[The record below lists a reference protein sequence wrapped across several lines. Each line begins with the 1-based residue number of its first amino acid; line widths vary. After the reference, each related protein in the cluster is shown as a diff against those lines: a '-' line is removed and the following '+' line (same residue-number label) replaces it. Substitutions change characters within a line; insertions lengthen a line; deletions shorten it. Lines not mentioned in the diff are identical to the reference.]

1 MSDLIRTFFERDL
14 SAEESLELGRLLENS
29 DQEASRFARIG
40 EEAYLAT
47 GLPAH
52 HWPGG
57 IHWPSGGGLAGK
69 GSSYLALGLTA
80 LSLVG
85 LATWWFWPKSP
96 VTTPDSIPVQLPPA
110 QSPAAKSLSS
120 AVVPREVMP
129 LAPVPGLEGSKL
141 NVVVDAPHE
150 SLVTVRVLDA
160 QGTEARFLYT
170 GFLKPGHWSFTWDGL
185 LSDGKAAPAGKYTI
199 QVVSD
204 RGTMA
209 KNVDL
214 TIHP

>member
-1 MSDLIRTFFERDL
+1 MSDLIQTFFERDL
-14 SAEESLELGRLLENS
+14 TTEESVELGKLLENS
-29 DQEASRFARIG
+29 DREAARFALMG
-40 EEAYLAT
+40 EAAYLAT

-52 HWPGG
+52 QWPGG
-57 IHWPSGGGLAGK
+57 MHWGPGGLAGK
-69 GSSYLALGLTA
+69 GSSFLAFGLTA
-80 LSLVG
+80 LSLGG
-85 LATWWFWPKSP
+85 LAAWWFWPKGSIKR
-96 VTTPDSIPVQLPPA
+96 PDAIPVQLPPA
-110 QSPAAKSLSS
+110 QNPAAKTAVPPALS
-120 AVVPREVMP
+120 REVMP
-129 LAPVPGLEGSKL
+129 LASVPGLEGNQL
-141 NVVVDAPHE
+141 HVVVDAPHE

-160 QGTEARFLYT
+160 EGREARFLYT

-185 LSDGKAAPAGKYTI
+185 LSNGKAAPAGKYTI